1 MKKLFSLLLA
11 LAMLCSLAS
20 VAFAASTEQSE
31 ILWDENEET
40 ILLENGGVY
49 GQGETAFTL
58 VVSCLSET
66 AAVTVNTD
74 AKTVGEALAE
84 LSIVAGEDSEWGLY
98 VKTVNGITADYDT
111 DGTYWAFYIDGEY
124 AMTGLDG
131 TEIDPDSVYMLT
143 VDGIE
148 LEEGETVPLHDGK
161 NYGLGEKEF
170 AFQVTDKE
178 GNVTSVTVCTDADT
192 VGEALAELGII
203 AGDESEWGL
212 YVKTINGI
220 TADYDTDGTYWA
232 FYIDGEYAMTGVDAT
247 EIDEEAIYSF
257 AIEG

>member
-84 LSIVAGEDSEWGLY
+84 LSIVAGE
-98 VKTVNGITADYDT
+98 
-111 DGTYWAFYIDGEY
+111 
-124 AMTGLDG
+124 
-131 TEIDPDSVYMLT
+131 
-143 VDGIE
+143 
-148 LEEGETVPLHDGK
+148 
-161 NYGLGEKEF
+161 
-170 AFQVTDKE
+170 
-178 GNVTSVTVCTDADT
+178 
-192 VGEALAELGII
+192 
-203 AGDESEWGL
+203 ESEWGL